1 MESVESVESNS
12 QKKIRVKVFN
22 KIYADLQDAFRRCLK
37 KSVMKTYTVK
47 KYEEIER
54 FDRQMNEHMPLYSKK
69 DALLFQKVMILHRV
83 FVGQPTLSNKN
94 TEVVWKFIDVLYNI
108 NNKPVKRDEQELNL
122 DLSKIDA
129 NGLENLVKSLKMDE
143 ASGLKSIMDDIAS
156 QVGDTTNIS
165 IADLMSGK
173 SGIDLQAIIQKSSKN
188 LEDKIKSGEIDKTKI
203 EEAGAKIQ
211 KIFK

>member
-1 MESVESVESNS
+1 METTESNS

-22 KIYADLQDAFRRCLK
+22 KIYADLQEAFRKCLK
-37 KSVMKTYTVK
+37 KSVMKTYTIK

-54 FDRQMNEHMPLYSKK
+54 FDRQINEHLPLYIKK
-69 DALLFQKVMILHRV
+69 DTLLFQKVMILRRI
-83 FVGQPTLSNKN
+83 FSGQSTLSNKN

-108 NNKPVKRDEQELNL
+108 NNEPIKHSEQELNI
-122 DLSKIDA
+122 DISKIDTS
-129 NGLENLVKSLKMDE
+129 GLEDLVKTLSMDE
-143 ASGLKSIMDDIAS
+143 TSGLKSIMDDIAS

-188 LEDKIKSGEIDKTKI
+188 LEDKIKTGEIDRTKI